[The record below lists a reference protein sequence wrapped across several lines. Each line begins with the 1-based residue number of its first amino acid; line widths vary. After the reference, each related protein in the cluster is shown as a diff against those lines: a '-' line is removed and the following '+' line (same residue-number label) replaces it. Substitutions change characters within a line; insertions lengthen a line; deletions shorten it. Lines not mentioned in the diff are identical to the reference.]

1 MLTGLHH
8 ITAIAGDARRNL
20 AFYTDALGLR
30 LVKRTVNFDD
40 PFTWHLYYGDEV
52 GRPGTLITH
61 FPHMRAARGRHG
73 TGEIRESVLR
83 APAGALG
90 WWRDRLESRGVGV
103 EQHTR
108 FGRER
113 LAFADPDGMRIAIIE
128 ADGASEQQGFT
139 GAGVDAAHALTS
151 IDRAVIHSA
160 DAGATVAFLAD
171 TLGFA
176 VGPQEDDRTELT
188 LPNGDGVEV
197 VDDPAGEPTRMA
209 AGIVHHVAWRVPDE
223 ATQARVAES
232 LRAARLA
239 VTPVMD
245 RQYFKSIYFRIPG
258 GVIFEVATDGP
269 GFQVDE
275 SRADLGSAL
284 RLPPQYEARRA
295 EIESRLEP
303 LEAAG

>member
-8 ITAIAGDARRNL
+8 ITAIAGEARRNL

-40 PFTWHLYYGDEV
+40 PFTWHLYYGDAV
-52 GRPGTLITH
+52 GSPGTLITH
-61 FPHMRAARGRHG
+61 FPHTRAARGRHG
-73 TGEIRESVLR
+73 TGEIRETVLR

-90 WWRDRLESRGVGV
+90 WWRDRLTALDLEH
-103 EQHTR
+103 ETR

-113 LAFADPDGMRIAIIE
+113 LAFADPDGMRLAIVE
-128 ADGASEQQGFT
+128 DDGATDRAGYA
-139 GAGVDAAHALTS
+139 GAGVDAAHAFTGV
-151 IDRAVIHSA
+151 DRAVIHSA

-176 VGPQEDDRTELT
+176 VGPQEEDRTELT

-197 VDDPAGEPTRMA
+197 VDDPDGEPTRMA
-209 AGIVHHVAWRVPDE
+209 AGVVHHVAWRVPDE
-223 ATQARVAES
+223 ATQARVAET
-232 LRAARLA
+232 LRDARLA

-275 SRADLGSAL
+275 SREGLGSAL
-284 RLPPQYEARRA
+284 RLPSQYEQRRE

-303 LEAAG
+303 LESPA